1 MFQDFERQ
9 ILGSGILLQNGLLS
23 THISTADTCAV
34 TIHLS
39 LPQRLNY
46 YFATYMPT
54 LLDNQKVNRRRARP
68 TARVREMSPD
78 SCRPTGTTTSRRRDG
93 RYDVEA
99 HCKWAGSPPDLD
111 WVIDAGRGGSGL
123 RYSSDSVKFS

>member
-23 THISTADTCAV
+23 TYISTADTCAV

-46 YFATYMPT
+46 DFATYMPT
-54 LLDNQKVNRRRARP
+54 LLDNQKAS
-68 TARVREMSPD
+68 EM
-78 SCRPTGTTTSRRRDG
+78 G
-93 RYDVEA
+93 RFVEI
-99 HCKWAGSPPDLD
+99 GSDKALELAQQI
-111 WVIDAGRGGSGL
+111 VH
-123 RYSSDSVKFS
+123 